1 MVVTFVALIF
11 GYLFA
16 LGITRPIRGLVES
29 TRAISRAEFHERV
42 EVRGAAEISELADT
56 FNQMAGDIEQYVD
69 QLKARRRRESRAVSW
84 LDPHARGGHRRKGPV
99 HARPFRPRGEIFD
112 DHRRRRWE

>member
-1 MVVTFVALIF
+1 MGVTFVALLF

-42 EVRGAAEISELADT
+42 VVRGAAEISELAET
-56 FNQMAGDIEQYVD
+56 FNHMAGDIEEYVER
-69 QLKARRRRESRAVSW
+69 LKQAADGKSRAVPG

-99 HARPFRPRGEIFD
+99 HARPFRPRGEIFA
-112 DHRRRRWE
+112 